1 MNEWMQIKKY
11 RQKDIDKKDAD
22 KRIQTK
28 KNADKRIQTKKNADE
43 RSAAMSEEKMILEA
57 EQVSRHYH
65 GPGKQK
71 VEAVRGL
78 SIGIREGSCRGIAGE
93 SGCGKST
100 LLRMLAGLEKPD
112 SGRVL
117 YRGDPIECRM
127 LRQRNHQ
134 ISRQRNH
141 QRNHQRNRIQ
151 MIFQNSMNAVSPY
164 ASAEEIIGEPL
175 RNFFSMKR
183 PQRRE
188 KAAYLLEQVGLSA
201 DDLTKYP
208 AQFSGGQL
216 QRICIA
222 RALAAEPEIL
232 LLDEPLSSLDVSVQA
247 QIMNL
252 LGKLR
257 KECRLTQVLVSHDLE
272 AVYYLSDSLSV
283 MYGGYIIEEIEN
295 MDLFDEL
302 CHPYTKRLLFASTGK
317 LSRQMPPV
325 SLLLS
330 EQPDAVNIRSS
341 VVNIRS
347 SVVNIRSKA
356 AGVRPNA
363 DNGCPY
369 AGFCPNCTE
378 LCRKCFPELRNV
390 QSGHSVRCFN
400 DK

>member
-1 MNEWMQIKKY
+1 
-11 RQKDIDKKDAD
+11 
-22 KRIQTK
+22 
-28 KNADKRIQTKKNADE
+28 
-43 RSAAMSEEKMILEA
+43 MSEEKMILEA
-57 EQVSRHYH
+57 EQVSRHYY
-65 GPGKQK
+65 GPGQQK

-117 YRGDPIECRM
+117 YCGDPIEHRIR
-127 LRQRNHQ
+127 RQRNHQ
-134 ISRQRNH
+134 ISGQRNH
-141 QRNHQRNRIQ
+141 QISCQRNRIQ
-151 MIFQNSMNAVSPY
+151 MIFQNSMSAVSPY

-183 PQRRE
+183 PQRQE

-252 LGKLR
+252 LGKLK

-272 AVYYLSDSLSV
+272 AIYYLSDSLSV
-283 MYGGYIIEEIEN
+283 MYGGYIIEEIED

-317 LSRQMPPV
+317 LSRQTPPV
-325 SLLLS
+325 SPVLFGR
-330 EQPDAVNIRSS
+330 PDAGDIRPNAMS
-341 VVNIRS
+341 
-347 SVVNIRSKA
+347 IRSKA
-356 AGVRPNA
+356 VGVRPNA
-363 DNGCPY
+363 DRGCPY
-369 AGFCPNCTE
+369 ADFCPNCTE
-378 LCRKCFPELRNV
+378 LCRKCFPELRNG

-400 DK
+400 VK

>member
-1 MNEWMQIKKY
+1 
-11 RQKDIDKKDAD
+11 
-22 KRIQTK
+22 
-28 KNADKRIQTKKNADE
+28 
-43 RSAAMSEEKMILEA
+43 MSEEKMILEA

-100 LLRMLAGLEKPD
+100 LLRMLAGLEEPD

-127 LRQRNHQ
+127 IR
-134 ISRQRNH
+134 

-164 ASAEEIIGEPL
+164 ATAEEIIGEPL

-232 LLDEPLSSLDVSVQA
+232 LLDEPLSSQDVSVQA

-317 LSRQMPPV
+317 LSRKMPPV

-330 EQPDAVNIRSS
+330 GQPDAGNIRP
-341 VVNIRS
+341 

>member
-1 MNEWMQIKKY
+1 
-11 RQKDIDKKDAD
+11 
-22 KRIQTK
+22 
-28 KNADKRIQTKKNADE
+28 
-43 RSAAMSEEKMILEA
+43 MSEEKMILEA
-57 EQVSRHYH
+57 EQVRRCYH

-78 SIGIREGSCRGIAGE
+78 SIGIWEGSCRGIAGE

-117 YRGDPIECRM
+117 YRGDPIERGM
-127 LRQRNHQ
+127 
-134 ISRQRNH
+134 SR
-141 QRNHQRNRIQ
+141 QRNRIQ

-201 DDLTKYP
+201 GDLTKYP

-283 MYGGYIIEEIEN
+283 MYGGYIIEEIED
-295 MDLFDEL
+295 MDLFDKL

-325 SLLLS
+325 SLVLS
-330 EQPDAVNIRSS
+330 GRPDAGDIRPNAVSIRSD
-341 VVNIRS
+341 I
-347 SVVNIRSKA
+347 
-356 AGVRPNA
+356 AGIRPNA
-363 DNGCPY
+363 DSGCPY
-369 AGFCPNCTE
+369 ADFCPNCTE

-390 QSGHSVRCFN
+390 QSGHSVRCYN
-400 DK
+400 EK